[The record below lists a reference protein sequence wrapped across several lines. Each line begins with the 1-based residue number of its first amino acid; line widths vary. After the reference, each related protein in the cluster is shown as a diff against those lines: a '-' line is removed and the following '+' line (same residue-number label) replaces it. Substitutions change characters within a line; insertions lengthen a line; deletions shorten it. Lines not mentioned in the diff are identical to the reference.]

1 EPSHLQYAAFMYEH
15 HRLPRA
21 PEVPAAGAQ
30 APFVYA
36 VAAPLLANTG
46 LDVARA
52 EREIARATAP
62 FYANPKATAGSPA
75 ITALPRDHREFATDG
90 SLEPLHALR
99 STSLVF
105 GLLTVIL
112 TF

>member
-1 EPSHLQYAAFMYEH
+1 MYEH

-75 ITALPRDHREFATDG
+75 ITALPRDHRG
-90 SLEPLHALR
+90 SRPTAASNHCAR
-99 STSLVF
+99 CAARASCSDCSR
-105 GLLTVIL
+105 
-112 TF
+112 